1 MGILNRLK
9 CHLNTM
15 DIHFRTLSSI
25 FQNSNNVNTI
35 RFTPKTVPTMK
46 RKKRKYGEKQQTV

>member
-1 MGILNRLK
+1 
-9 CHLNTM
+9 M